1 MINKIQLIGNIGNDP
16 EIKTLESGAKVAR
29 ISVATNENYKDKN
42 GDWQKVTEWHTVIC
56 WNDLASRLEGLKKG
70 QLVYVEG
77 KMTYRKF
84 AGQDGVEKH
93 YAEIVANAL
102 RLLERPAVTG
112 QPTDSGPQQPAV
124 TSPRV
129 EPPADDDL
137 PF

>member
-56 WNDLASRLEGLKKG
+56 WNDLASRVEGLKKG

-93 YAEIVANAL
+93 YAEIVANVL
-102 RLLERPAVTG
+102 RLLERTLVA
-112 QPTDSGPQQPAV
+112 DSGPQQPAV

-129 EPPADDDL
+129 EPPADDTL